1 MAAFHLLAHTYMP
14 YYKWAYRSL
23 AERVRAPAPV
33 LDAVRSIAAAPVE
46 QVDQDDVEALCQAV
60 GASARLAG
68 WTSCGSDFLLDV
80 ALDIQGSLRDPYLA
94 ACPLAAG
101 RYR

>member
-1 MAAFHLLAHTYMP
+1 MP

-23 AERVRAPAPV
+23 AERACAPV
-33 LDAVRSIAAAPVE
+33 PVVEAVRSIAAAPVE
-46 QVDQDDVEALCQAV
+46 QVDQDDVEALCRAV
-60 GASARLAG
+60 GAAGRLAG

-101 RYR
+101 GYR